1 MFRELN
7 CSQMLSYTNCRPV
20 NYKSMRRGSTASYQF
35 QDTLWV
41 VGLSASFQSHL
52 SSIDTVE
59 HRNAVVVR
67 WSANVWQTSKELPFL
82 SSNKPPRFSHMS
94 PGIVTKFFFPP
105 NSVSTLVVWIS
116 GWPIH
121 RLLYRELQDSWSHKL
136 QSLWQVCSE
145 LQTLVSA
152 KLYPCSQLAGFE
164 HVAEET
170 LYGYAS
176 DGLTEKQFFYS
187 LWVDHSQGRK
197 HKKQFSKA
205 NLLTGKVPP
214 DIITQ
219 HYLCLVLVAFHLLRI
234 S

>member
-1 MFRELN
+1 MSSKTAEV
-7 CSQMLSYTNCRPV
+7 T
-20 NYKSMRRGSTASYQF
+20 NYKVYDKYSLNFKRWCR
-35 QDTLWV
+35 
-41 VGLSASFQSHL
+41 QSH
-52 SSIDTVE
+52 S
-59 HRNAVVVR
+59 
-67 WSANVWQTSKELPFL
+67 
-82 SSNKPPRFSHMS
+82 
-94 PGIVTKFFFPP
+94 
-105 NSVSTLVVWIS
+105 
-116 GWPIH
+116 
-121 RLLYRELQDSWSHKL
+121 
-136 QSLWQVCSE
+136 
-145 LQTLVSA
+145 
-152 KLYPCSQLAGFE
+152 CSQLARFE

-214 DIITQ
+214 DVITQ